1 MRHAMGRQSGAQGAG
16 RTKLSG
22 RGAPA
27 QSRGGMPR
35 FMQIRVGRD
44 GDSHERES
52 ERVAGAPSPH
62 ATEGASDSRKPAPA
76 SRRKSPIAE
85 RAGSQGDA
93 LDAGTRRA
101 MESRLGADLST
112 VHTHTGPQAALLARD
127 LGADAF
133 THGHDVFYGAGHAP
147 GNDALTAHELSHVVQ
162 QSGGGPG
169 LAAAPDAI
177 QCSRNGSFP
186 VANGGFEIDLQT
198 REGGVNTPPTHS
210 GLDGYIRF
218 VPGDAAPLSNQI
230 EMVQVVK
237 LTDVKGADVQP
248 GSLPADRSGRGALGD
263 PGILTEVNAGT
274 GVEGG
279 FFTDVYHGG
288 TGGGP
293 APAGQAL
300 SPSFDFQPAAPGT
313 VGSVGQVKQPDFYGG
328 GTGGVLGH
336 TSGFKRSNDAADIRS
351 AALYDQPGIASAAVD
366 LDFEFESVAVAQD
379 KGLDLAGVHWGFGIR
394 SGKVIDEHLSVA
406 DGASATFDAAV
417 ERHRE
422 FYVHEPAVFYFDFD
436 SAVLSGTEAARIDDF
451 MPYLLRNT
459 DVIVSLE
466 GSADQV
472 GGNSRYNTNLSLSR
486 VDAVEAAL
494 LARGLPRARLDWISV
509 GLGASTAATADAGTG
524 DQGGDPVVGADQ
536 SREANRWANRRVVVT
551 FSRPAPVSRG
561 P

>member
-1 MRHAMGRQSGAQGAG
+1 MRHAMGRQPGAPRAGQAAGA
-16 RTKLSG
+16 S
-22 RGAPA
+22 RGAA
-27 QSRGGMPR
+27 AGSRGGLPR
-35 FMQIRVGRD
+35 FLQLKVGRA
-44 GDSHERES
+44 GDAREHES
-52 ERVAGAPSPH
+52 ERAARSDPALPATDRPRPLPPRHPSPL
-62 ATEGASDSRKPAPA
+62 AAESGSRG
-76 SRRKSPIAE
+76 E
-85 RAGSQGDA
+85 A
-93 LDAGTRRA
+93 LDMRTRRA
-101 MESRLGADLST
+101 MESRLGADFSS
-112 VHTHTGPQAALLARD
+112 VRTHTGAQASLLAKD

-133 THGHDVFYGAGHAP
+133 THGHDVFYGAGHGP
-147 GNDALTAHELSHVVQ
+147 GDDTLTAHELSHVVQ
-162 QSGGGPG
+162 QSGGGVG
-169 LAAAPDAI
+169 LGAAPDAI
-177 QCSRNGSFP
+177 QRSTNGSFP

-218 VPGDAAPLSNQI
+218 VPGEDSPLSNQI

-248 GSLPADRSGRGALGD
+248 GSLPADRAGRGASGE
-263 PGILTEVNAGT
+263 PGILTEDNPDT

-288 TGGGP
+288 TGGAGA
-293 APAGQAL
+293 APAGEAL
-300 SPSFDFQPAAPGT
+300 SPSFNFQPAAPGT
-313 VGSVGQVKQPDFYGG
+313 VGSVGQVVQPDFYGG
-328 GTGGVLGH
+328 GTGGVLGR

-366 LDFEFESVAVAQD
+366 LDFVFESVAVAQD
-379 KGLDLAGVHWGFGIR
+379 KGLDLAAVHWGFGIR

-406 DGASATFDAAV
+406 DGASATFDEAV

-436 SAVLSGTEAARIDDF
+436 SAVLSASEAARIDDF

-459 DVIVSLE
+459 DVIVSLS

-472 GGNSRYNTNLSLSR
+472 GGSSRYNTNLSLAR

-494 LARGLPRARLDWISV
+494 LARGLPRSRLDWIAV
-509 GLGASTAATADAGTG
+509 GVGASTAATADAGTG
-524 DQGGDPVVGADQ
+524 DQGGDAAVGADQ

>member
-1 MRHAMGRQSGAQGAG
+1 MRHAMGRQSGAPRTGRTTPAGQGAVAPP
-16 RTKLSG
+16 R
-22 RGAPA
+22 RGL
-27 QSRGGMPR
+27 PR
-35 FMQIRVGRD
+35 FLQLKVGRD
-44 GDSHERES
+44 GDALEHES
-52 ERVAGAPSPH
+52 ERAARVPSAVDVQGSAAVRSP
-62 ATEGASDSRKPAPA
+62 ATA
-76 SRRKSPIAE
+76 SRRPSPIA
-85 RAGSQGDA
+85 AHSGSQGDA
-93 LDAGTRRA
+93 LDTRTRGA
-101 MESRLGADLST
+101 METRLGADFAS
-112 VHTHTGPQAALLARD
+112 VRTHTGPQPAMLARD

-133 THGHDVFYGAGHAP
+133 THGHDVFYGAGHGP
-147 GNDALTAHELSHVVQ
+147 GDDALTAHELSHVVQ
-162 QSGGGPG
+162 QSGGGAG
-169 LAAAPDAI
+169 LGAAPDAI
-177 QCSRNGSFP
+177 QCSRNGSFA
-186 VANGGFEIDLQT
+186 VANGAFEIDLQT
-198 REGGVNTPPTHS
+198 REGGIATPPTHS

-263 PGILTEVNAGT
+263 PGILTEDNPDT

-288 TGGGP
+288 TGAGP
-293 APAGQAL
+293 APAGEAL
-300 SPSFDFQPAAPGT
+300 SPSFNFQPAAPGT

-328 GTGGVLGH
+328 GTGGVLGR
-336 TSGFKRSNDAADIRS
+336 TSGFKRSDDAADIRS
-351 AALYDQPGIASAAVD
+351 AALYDQPGVASAAVD

-379 KGLDLAGVHWGFGIR
+379 KGLDLAGVNWGFGIR
-394 SGKVIDEHLSVA
+394 SGKVINEHLSVE
-406 DGASATFDAAV
+406 DMASATFDEAV

-422 FYVHEPAVFYFDFD
+422 FYVHEPAVFYFEFD
-436 SAVLSGTEAARIDDF
+436 SAVLGAAEAVRIDDF

-472 GGNSRYNTNLSLSR
+472 GGNSRYNTNLSLAR

-509 GLGASTAATADAGTG
+509 GVGASTAATTDAGTG
-524 DQGGDPVVGADQ
+524 DQGGDPAVGADQ